1 MTEDAT
7 PGPEPDGGSEVTAGG
22 ESDDPSD
29 VGTDAGSAP
38 DGDAASEPEYIME
51 CEGLKKYFDT
61 HQGLIESLFG
71 GDEYVR
77 AVDGIDLQIE
87 TGEIVGLAGESGC
100 GKTTA
105 GKTLIRLL
113 DPTDG
118 TIRFRGTDVTDIH
131 GDELQRFRRDVQI
144 IFQDPFESL
153 NPRMK
158 VFDAVV
164 EPLKIH
170 GIGDASERYE
180 RVVEALERAELRPVE
195 SYLESY
201 PHHLSGG
208 EKQRVAIAR
217 ALVLEP
223 DFLLADEPVS
233 MLDVSIRAGVL
244 NLLQRLN
251 DELDLTI
258 LFISH
263 DLSLL
268 RQVCDRIGIMYLG
281 RIIEFGETES
291 VIQDPTHPYAK
302 ALLGA
307 APEPDP
313 FREREH
319 VEIRGSIPDP
329 INLPSGCRFKGR
341 CPEREVIC
349 DYVDPP
355 LRQVDDADGGDAGP
369 ETRVACHAYY
379 DEEDREEFES
389 RLRSMDVPESAKN
402 EPHKHVPLEEAGDAE
417 DETDAPAD

>member
-1 MTEDAT
+1 MTED
-7 PGPEPDGGSEVTAGG
+7 
-22 ESDDPSD
+22 
-29 VGTDAGSAP
+29 
-38 DGDAASEPEYIME
+38 YIME
-51 CEGLKKYFDT
+51 VEGMKKYFDAQ
-61 HQGLIESLFG
+61 QGLLDSLFG
-71 GDEYVR
+71 KERYIR
-77 AVDGIDLQIE
+77 AVDGIDLQIRE
-87 TGEIVGLAGESGC
+87 GEIVGLAGESGC

-113 DPTDG
+113 DPTGG
-118 TIRFRGTDVTDIH
+118 TIRFEGEDVTDIS
-131 GDELQRFRRDVQI
+131 GSELREFRRNVQI

-153 NPRMK
+153 NPRMT
-158 VFDAVV
+158 VYDTVV

-170 GIGDASERYE
+170 GIGDADERYH
-180 RVVEALERAELRPVE
+180 RVIEALERAELEPPE
-195 SYLESY
+195 AWLESY
-201 PHHLSGG
+201 PHQLSGG

-251 DELDLTI
+251 EELGLTI

-281 RIIEFGETES
+281 RIIEFGETET
-291 VIQDPTHPYAK
+291 VIQNPAHPYAK

-319 VEIRGSIPDP
+319 VEIQGSIPDP

-341 CPEREVIC
+341 CPEREAIC
-349 DYVDPP
+349 DHVDPP
-355 LRQVDDADGGDAGP
+355 LREAEYEG
-369 ETRVACHAYY
+369 ETRAVACHAYY
-379 DEEDREEFES
+379 EPEDVAEFEAQ
-389 RLRSMDVPESAKN
+389 LRDMADVPASVKED
-402 EPHKHVPLEEAGDAE
+402 PHLWVDIEEVSETEAGRNADA
-417 DETDAPAD
+417 D

>member
-1 MTEDAT
+1 MIEG
-7 PGPEPDGGSEVTAGG
+7 PGGGDDGA
-22 ESDDPSD
+22 
-29 VGTDAGSAP
+29 SA
-38 DGDAASEPEYIME
+38 DSGPEYIME
-51 CEGLKKYFDT
+51 VEGLQKYFDAQ
-61 HQGLIESLFG
+61 QGLLDSLFG
-71 GDEYVR
+71 EERYVR

-87 TGEIVGLAGESGC
+87 RGEIVGLAGESGC

-105 GKTLIRLL
+105 GKTTIRLL
-113 DPTDG
+113 EPTG
-118 TIRFRGTDVTDIH
+118 GRITFRGEDVTDIT
-131 GDELQRFRRDVQI
+131 GDELQAFRRDVQI

-158 VFDAVV
+158 VFETVA

-170 GIGDASERYE
+170 GIGDADERYH
-180 RVVEALERAELRPVE
+180 RVVEALERAELEPVE

-201 PHHLSGG
+201 PHQLSGG

-251 DELDLTI
+251 RELDLTI

-341 CPEREVIC
+341 CPEREAIC
-349 DYVDPP
+349 DYVDPG
-355 LRQVDDADGGDAGP
+355 LERVTIDDPQYDA
-369 ETRVACHAYY
+369 ETKRVACHAHY
-379 DEEDREEFES
+379 DPADRERYETLLEE
-389 RLRSMDVPESAKN
+389 MDDVPASVREN
-402 EPHKHVPLEEAGDAE
+402 PHEPVPHDE
-417 DETDAPAD
+417 DEPELEADATAD